1 MNKLPDEW
9 IDSMLEIL
17 QIYPT
22 SKQDRAKWVEW
33 LNKLCSEEEK

>member
-22 SKQDRAKWVEW
+22 SKQNREEWVEW
-33 LNKLCSEEEK
+33 LNQLYGKEEK